1 MWTTRWGQDGERI
14 SNSISTTP
22 FEISLDLSNLSGTR
36 PRRNHST
43 AFWKNY
49 SAASVEFHDSLD
61 HRFQFTVNHSTTYR
75 HLSPMSYSTQFH
87 SSSSL
92 YSTVSLRRSPSLCS
106 HHTRPS
112 LRCQNRVPRLVH
124 RRRLKNY
131 SVTNARVDHQIVV
144 PSSPILTRRR
154 STRSQIFTWP
164 QVFTRP
170 PATEPLNFT
179 DILLDRRS
187 STRPLVLDLSPI
199 QSKPLYSTRER
210 ETWKGLRLL
219 EYLIVLV
226 RLGLYC
232 LLLTILALLFS
243 LKLTYWYWNFDF

>member
-1 MWTTRWGQDGERI
+1 MSFVAQGI
-14 SNSISTTP
+14 HA
-22 FEISLDLSNLSGTR
+22 R
-36 PRRNHST
+36 PRLHN
-43 AFWKNY
+43 
-49 SAASVEFHDSLD
+49 LD
-61 HRFQFTVNHSTTYR
+61 CWRMFNTYTIVAYEEETIQF
-75 HLSPMSYSTQFH
+75 
-87 SSSSL
+87 L
-92 YSTVSLRRSPSLCS
+92 Y
-106 HHTRPS
+106 HTRPS

-124 RRRLKNY
+124 RRSLKNY

-187 STRPLVLDLSPI
+187 STRPLVLDLSLI